1 MAEYRIVMSAN
12 EKKERYGR
20 RSAVLVPIHS
30 IVSKKGKT
38 QNGIQF
44 TVVSRFRDIFGTI
57 EMTRVTP
64 TGFP

>member
-12 EKKERYGR
+12 EKKKKDTVEK
-20 RSAVLVPIHS
+20 VS

-44 TVVSRFRDIFGTI
+44 TVVSRFRVIFGTI
-57 EMTRVTP
+57 ERRV
-64 TGFP
+64 FQV